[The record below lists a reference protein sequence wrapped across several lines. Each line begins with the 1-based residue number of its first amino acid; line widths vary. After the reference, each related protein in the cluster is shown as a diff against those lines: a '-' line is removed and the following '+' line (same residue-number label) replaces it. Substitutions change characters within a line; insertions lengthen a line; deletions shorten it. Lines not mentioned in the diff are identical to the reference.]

1 MEDAPLD
8 LIETLS
14 LKIHSGV
21 RFSYIFPRD
30 VVIPK
35 GRRQL
40 LLKFGWRDLISK
52 GLVERRL
59 LDDVKVTTIF
69 KEKQACVLFPDLK
82 GKPDLNVMFYGDH
95 KEFREWY

>member
-1 MEDAPLD
+1 MEDALLNIYRINQGNNDPSTVD

-14 LKIHSGV
+14 LKIHNGV

-52 GLVERRL
+52 GLVERRGCL
-59 LDDVKVTTIF
+59 TTS
-69 KEKQACVLFPDLK
+69 
-82 GKPDLNVMFYGDH
+82 
-95 KEFREWY
+95 R

>member
-1 MEDAPLD
+1 MTQVPLD
-8 LIETLS
+8 LIETSS

-21 RFSYIFPRD
+21 RFSYIFPSD
-30 VVIPK
+30 AVIPK
-35 GRRQL
+35 GRRHL

-69 KEKQACVLFPDLK
+69 NEKQACVLF
-82 GKPDLNVMFYGDH
+82 F
-95 KEFREWY
+95 